1 MRRRTLIALAG
12 FVSARWSI
20 APHAQTGRRAPRIGY
35 LMDRSGPPGVL
46 DEGFLSGLREQ
57 GYVIGQ
63 NISIDYRW
71 TEGRSERLLSLARE
85 LVDGKVDL
93 IVVAGA
99 ESTLAAKIATDAIPI
114 VMASSQDAVGDGLVA
129 SLAHPGGNVTGQT
142 VYAPELTSKRM
153 EILKEMVPA
162 LTRVGV
168 LWNKENHGATG
179 QLREAEA
186 AGRALAI
193 AVEPLDVRIPE
204 GVDEIMARAVQLH
217 ANAILIIS
225 DSSTISNR
233 AAIGS
238 ASLAHKLPTMF
249 SNKAYLS
256 GGGLMSYGPDI
267 VDTFRRSTS
276 YVDKILKGAK
286 PAELP
291 VELPTRFEL
300 AINRRTA
307 NALGITVS
315 PALLARVDFLL
326 E

>member
-99 ESTLAAKIATDAIPI
+99 ESTLAAKMATDAIPI

-142 VYAPELTSKRM
+142 VYAPELTSKRI

-179 QLREAEA
+179 QLRES
-186 AGRALAI
+186 GSGWPGPRYC
-193 AVEPLDVRIPE
+193 
-204 GVDEIMARAVQLH
+204 
-217 ANAILIIS
+217 S
-225 DSSTISNR
+225 R
-233 AAIGS
+233 AARCANS
-238 ASLAHKLPTMF
+238 
-249 SNKAYLS
+249 
-256 GGGLMSYGPDI
+256 
-267 VDTFRRSTS
+267 RRC
-276 YVDKILKGAK
+276 
-286 PAELP
+286 
-291 VELPTRFEL
+291 
-300 AINRRTA
+300 
-307 NALGITVS
+307 
-315 PALLARVDFLL
+315 
-326 E
+326 